1 VKLKRNK
8 ILNHQLLCKYKPASP
23 RSYPNYLYRF
33 IITKNSHIQF
43 RAIISQLNHNY
54 ATTHSNSSYHLKLKM
69 RFTTFSLLCLVS
81 NAIAAPIATDSTTS
95 NIERSMRNVIQ
106 SLDGLT
112 DALKSINPR
121 MSSEDVISRWPRV
134 EKACHDVSDLLS
146 TDARNIRMGQ
156 KIAVTDS
163 TNLLQPIDQMSQ
175 ATQRTVDQWIAI
187 KPAINARDRKGV
199 VGTLKHHENT
209 ANEYADAIM
218 SVQSTLS
225 QPAGKFFGSRVT
237 TQIEKAISA
246 YS

>member
-1 VKLKRNK
+1 
-8 ILNHQLLCKYKPASP
+8 
-23 RSYPNYLYRF
+23 
-33 IITKNSHIQF
+33 
-43 RAIISQLNHNY
+43 
-54 ATTHSNSSYHLKLKM
+54 M
-69 RFTTFSLLCLVS
+69 RFTTLSLLCLVS
-81 NAIAAPIATDSTTS
+81 NALAAPIATESTS
-95 NIERSMRNVIQ
+95 SAIERSMKNVIQ
-106 SLDGLT
+106 SLNGLT

-199 VGTLKHHENT
+199 VGTLKHHEST